1 MSKYEGGYTQHMDY
15 CPIANGVYL
24 FGRKWVLPIICSL
37 YKNTRPLRYNELR
50 RSYPDISN
58 VVLTG
63 CLKEL
68 EINGLVKRT
77 QYNEIPPRV
86 EYSLTE
92 TAYNMFNTLGDF
104 GRWSLNQLQ
113 GSEIPARR
121 CKQYCFE
128 VAEHRKLTDRGEVN
142 WDEAVQLC
150 WDTLSQKRGCL
161 TAFEQLKQF
170 SVLVLEDYLRNN
182 YSKYPLN
189 TLSDSN
195 GISSASPLYRIVD
208 SCLTAGREDRSIC
221 SDASPEDVVAFLSTL
236 LKAIPD
242 HALPCFEREKDT
254 SMRLLSI
261 FLNGL
266 RPSLSGNADPIGQS
280 G

>member
-68 EINGLVKRT
+68 EANGLVKRT

-104 GRWSLNQLQ
+104 GRWSLYQLQ
-113 GSEIPARR
+113 SSEIPARR
-121 CKQYCFE
+121 CNQYCFE
-128 VAEHRKLTDRGEVN
+128 VAEHRKGSDKSEGN
-142 WDEAVQLC
+142 WDDAVQLC
-150 WDTLSQKRGCL
+150 WNVLLQENDRS
-161 TAFEQLKQF
+161 TAFQRLQRF
-170 SVLVLEDYLRNN
+170 STLILDDYLKSN
-182 YSKYPLN
+182 YSRYQLN
-189 TLSDSN
+189 ILFDSN
-195 GISSASPLYRIVD
+195 GVSTASSLYRIVD
-208 SCLTAGREDRSIC
+208 ACLTAGRGDHSIC
-221 SDASPEDVVAFLSTL
+221 VDVSSEDVVSFFSTL
-236 LKAIPD
+236 FKAIPD
-242 HALPCFEREKDT
+242 HALPCFEHEKDT
-254 SMRLLSI
+254 SGRLLSI

-266 RPSLSGNADPIGQS
+266 RP
-280 G
+280 